1 MHFLS
6 NFSYLIMN
14 CIRNDFWL
22 FYSNRHGC
30 FRKFLTPSEYF
41 YWLIK
46 TLVGR
51 QSNKKKCS
59 NFVSKRTKVN
69 IKKCFCSKQ
78 NSSFL
83 SKNVNYN
90 SILRSVL
97 DIYRNI
103 KEKLEKLILKMNLNS
118 LFIFLNYS
126 TVHGTLLL
134 WARKLNCNC
143 NFATILSWI

>member
-1 MHFLS
+1 MTHPPTLS
-6 NFSYLIMN
+6 AKVSIWHNPPT
-14 CIRNDFWL
+14 L
-22 FYSNRHGC
+22 FAYVIFEWS
-30 FRKFLTPSEYF
+30 L
-41 YWLIK
+41 K
-46 TLVGR
+46 TLAGR
-51 QSNKKKCS
+51 QSNKKKKCS

-103 KEKLEKLILKMNLNS
+103 KEKLEKLILKMNLNFVYI
-118 LFIFLNYS
+118 LEL
-126 TVHGTLLL
+126 
-134 WARKLNCNC
+134 LNC
-143 NFATILSWI
+143 ARYSITLSP